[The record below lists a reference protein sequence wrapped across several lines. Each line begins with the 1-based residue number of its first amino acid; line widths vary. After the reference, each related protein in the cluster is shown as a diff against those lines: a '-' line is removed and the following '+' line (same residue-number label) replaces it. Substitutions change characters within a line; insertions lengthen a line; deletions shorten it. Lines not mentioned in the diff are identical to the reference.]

1 MYSLLLLPLAF
12 LLDMLFGD
20 PAILPHPVVWMG
32 KLIEKAEGVLRG
44 LFAKSPLG
52 ERIAGTMLV
61 VAVLAATAGFSALA
75 FFLVGLLHPIGVM
88 LLGVFWGFQILATK
102 TLHQESKKV
111 WQALRSGDLSAAR
124 RAVSFLV
131 GRDTQNMT
139 EEEVIKAAVE
149 TVAEN
154 TCDGIVAPMLY
165 LAGGVVPGLLYKA
178 VNTMDSMVGYQND
191 RYRDFGRAAAKL
203 DDFAN
208 FIPARIAALLMI
220 LSAGAAGFDAKG
232 AYRIWKRDRRNHK
245 SPNAAQTESAC
256 AGALGIMLGGDAS
269 YFGKRVIKPTIGDPT
284 RPIEMEDILRANRL
298 SLFTALFCLPVGVA
312 IQAAVGFI
320 AQRGFAL

>member
-1 MYSLLLLPLAF
+1 LPLAF
-12 LLDMLFGD
+12 FLDMLFGD
-20 PAILPHPVVWMG
+20 PAFLPHPVVWMG
-32 KLIEKAEGVLRG
+32 KLIETTEGVLRKW
-44 LFAKSPLG
+44 FAKSHLG
-52 ERIAGTMLV
+52 ERAAGVALV
-61 VAVLAATAGFSALA
+61 FIVLAATAGFSALA
-75 FFLVGLLHPIGVM
+75 FFLVGFLHPFGLM

-111 WQALRSGDLSAAR
+111 WVALRSGDLPAAQH
-124 RAVSFLV
+124 AVSFLV

-139 EEEVIKAAVE
+139 EEEVAKATIE

-165 LAGGVVPGLLYKA
+165 LAVGVVPGLLYKA

-203 DDFAN
+203 DDAAN
-208 FIPARIAALLMI
+208 FIPARIAACLMI
-220 LSAGAAGFDAKG
+220 LSAGPSGLNTKE

-245 SPNAAQTESAC
+245 SPNAAQTEAVC
-256 AGALGIMLGGDAS
+256 AGALGIKLGGDAS
-269 YFGKRVIKPTIGDPT
+269 YFGKRVIKPTIGDST
-284 RPIEMEDILRANRL
+284 RPVEIEDILRANRL
-298 SLFTALFCLPVGVA
+298 SLFTAMFCLPVGVA
-312 IQAAVGFI
+312 IQAAVGLI